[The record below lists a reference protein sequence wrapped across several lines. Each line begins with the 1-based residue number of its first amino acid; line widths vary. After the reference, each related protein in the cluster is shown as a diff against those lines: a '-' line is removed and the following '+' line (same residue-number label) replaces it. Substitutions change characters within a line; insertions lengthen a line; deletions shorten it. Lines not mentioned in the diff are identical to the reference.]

1 MTAAAA
7 DTAYVLLDLALMV
20 AVGSCLGAI
29 AVRWGQ
35 PAVIG
40 EILAGIALGPTLLGL
55 LPGHLTTR
63 LFPVADRP
71 FLTVLA
77 NLGLVMFMF
86 GVGFELDHGH
96 LRQIRSAVA
105 AVSLG
110 SVALPFLLGIAVAPL
125 LYAANRSVHGH
136 PVGRA
141 SFMLFLGVAMSIT
154 AFPVLARI
162 ITGLE
167 LQHRRL
173 GTFAM
178 TCAAGA
184 DVMAW
189 AALAIV
195 VAVVA
200 GHGQLN
206 AVRLIGEMLA
216 FTLVLAFVVRPLLR
230 KVLTGGLGRRPG
242 SRLPFILIVT
252 GLLLS
257 AWVTTRLGFQPI
269 FGGFAFG
276 AAMPK
281 KALMSAAPEVPLLIE
296 KVAQLLVPIF
306 FITTG
311 LNVDLT
317 GLGGQGLLELLVVL
331 CAACAGKFFG
341 SAGTARLRGFDSRR
355 AAAIGVLMNSRGL
368 TELVVIQVGAE
379 LGILTARLYTVMIIM
394 AVVTTAATTPL
405 FRRLYRGRLQREDA
419 GVPPLAG
426 EGARPGETIAPER
439 TAYEDT
445 AYEDTAY
452 EDTAPE
458 SAPGRAR

>member
-1 MTAAAA
+1 MTAPLA

-55 LPGHLTTR
+55 LPGQLTTR
-63 LFPVADRP
+63 LFPVSGRP

-77 NLGLVMFMF
+77 NVGLVMFMF
-86 GVGFELDHGH
+86 SVGFELDHGH
-96 LRQIRSAVA
+96 MRQIRSAAA

-136 PVGRA
+136 HVGRT
-141 SFMLFLGVAMSIT
+141 SFLLFLGVAMSVT

-195 VAVVA
+195 VAVVG
-200 GHGQLN
+200 GHGRLN
-206 AVRLIGEMLA
+206 AARLLGELLA

-230 KVLTGGLGRRPG
+230 RVLTGGRGRRPG
-242 SRLPFILIVT
+242 SQLPFILIVT
-252 GLLLS
+252 GLLIS

-276 AAMPK
+276 AVMPR
-281 KALMSAAPEVPLLIE
+281 KAVMSAAPEVPLLIE

-311 LNVDLT
+311 LSVNLS
-317 GLGGQGLLELLVVL
+317 GLGGQGLGELLVVL
-331 CAACAGKFFG
+331 GAACTGKFVG
-341 SAGTARLRGFDSRR
+341 SAATARLRGFDSRR

-368 TELVVIQVGAE
+368 TELVVIQVGAS
-379 LGILTARLYTVMIIM
+379 LGILTERLYAVMIIM
-394 AVVTTAATTPL
+394 AIVTTVVTTPL
-405 FRRLYRGRLQREDA
+405 FRLLYSDRLQRED
-419 GVPPLAG
+419 GGQSPLA
-426 EGARPGETIAPER
+426 EAGARPGEAAAPEHA
-439 TAYEDT
+439 THED
-445 AYEDTAY
+445 
-452 EDTAPE
+452 
-458 SAPGRAR
+458 APGRAR

>member
-1 MTAAAA
+1 MTATMA

-55 LPGHLTTR
+55 LPGHLSTR
-63 LFPVADRP
+63 LFPVPDRP

-77 NLGLVMFMF
+77 NVGLVMFMF
-86 GVGFELDHGH
+86 GVGFELDHRH
-96 LRQIRSAVA
+96 MRQVWSSSS

-125 LYAANRSVHGH
+125 LYPANRSVHGH
-136 PVGRA
+136 DVGRT
-141 SFMLFLGVAMSIT
+141 SFLLFLGVAMSIT

-167 LQHRRL
+167 LHHKRL

-178 TCAAGA
+178 ACAAGA
-184 DVMAW
+184 DVIAW

-195 VAVVA
+195 VAVVE
-200 GHGQLN
+200 GHGRLN
-206 AVRLIGEMLA
+206 AVRLVGEMLA
-216 FTLVLAFVVRPLLR
+216 FTLVLAFVVSPLLR
-230 KVLTGGLGRRPG
+230 RVLASGLGRRPG

-252 GLLLS
+252 GLLIS

-276 AAMPK
+276 AVMPK
-281 KALMSAAPEVPLLIE
+281 KAVMSAAPEVPLLIE

-311 LNVDLT
+311 LSVNLT
-317 GLGGQGLLELLVVL
+317 GIGGQGLLELLVVL
-331 CAACAGKFFG
+331 CAACTGKFIG
-341 SAGTARLRGFDSRR
+341 SAVMARLLGFDSRR

-368 TELVVIQVGAE
+368 TELVVIQVGAS
-379 LGILTARLYTVMIIM
+379 LGILTQRLYAVMIIM
-394 AVVTTAATTPL
+394 AIVTTVATAPL
-405 FRRLYRGRLQREDA
+405 FRRVYNDRLQRED
-419 GVPPLAG
+419 GGQSLLA
-426 EGARPGETIAPER
+426 EEASQPGEEASQPPETVAPER
-439 TAYEDT
+439 ATREN
-445 AYEDTAY
+445 
-452 EDTAPE
+452 APD
-458 SAPGRAR
+458 PAR